1 MSTKKTEL
9 EEYIH
14 DLEERIDSEEE
25 KSVKIVAEK
34 KKIEGAMAELEA
46 SLVCISLI
54 TRMNIN
60 DQISSLLFIF
70 YYKLVMLNDS
80 VHNITHVH
88 PM

>member
-60 DQISSLLFIF
+60 DQISSFYFLL
-70 YYKLVMLNDS
+70 
-80 VHNITHVH
+80 
-88 PM
+88 